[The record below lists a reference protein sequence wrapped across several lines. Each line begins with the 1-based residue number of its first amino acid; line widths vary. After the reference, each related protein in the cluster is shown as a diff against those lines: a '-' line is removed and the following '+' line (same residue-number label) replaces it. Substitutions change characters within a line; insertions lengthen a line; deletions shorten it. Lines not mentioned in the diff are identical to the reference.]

1 MKQYKVQILKIA
13 RNDIIEAKEWYN
25 HQQKGL
31 GKKFVEDMKKTIVAI
46 SNNPTS
52 FAIRYLDYRLANFH
66 VFPYAAHFFIVE
78 EKDLV
83 IITAFLHTGRRPGIN
98 QQRLS

>member
-1 MKQYKVQILKIA
+1 MKQYKIQILKIA
-13 RNDIIEAKEWYN
+13 KNDINEAKEWYN

-31 GKKFVEDMKKTIVAI
+31 GKRFVEDMKKTLVAI

-66 VFPYAAHFFIVE
+66 VFPYAVHFFIVE
-78 EKDLV
+78 NKSLV
-83 IITAFLHTGRRPGIN
+83 IVTAFLHTSRHPDTNR
-98 QQRLS
+98 QRLS